1 MRLTTCINNHFYD
14 SDKYASCPYCAKAEN
29 ETEDLMTEVLR
40 PQSSLR
46 KPERE
51 RVETLAAPKQEPEVR
66 PQATAPTPQTVP
78 DARPT
83 AEAFPSGIAAEPTA
97 AKQAEAGASLEWQ
110 NSAAASAVDF
120 AGNPVA
126 EAAAPVSP
134 TSSCSWH
141 QPESAPVHSQAV
153 NTAVHGWA
161 NQAADDEEDENCTVG
176 YYAQVLGVEPV
187 VGWLVCIRGAYR
199 GESFRLKSGRNFI
212 GRAANMDIVLGA
224 DQSVSRLRHAA
235 VVYDPRSR
243 TFIVAAGD
251 ARELCY
257 LNGEVVIT
265 SNIMKAYDVLS
276 LGNTDLMLMP
286 LCGEHFTWDAVPGQE
301 IQ

>member
-1 MRLTTCINNHFYD
+1 MR
-14 SDKYASCPYCAKAEN
+14 
-29 ETEDLMTEVLR
+29 
-40 PQSSLR
+40 
-46 KPERE
+46 
-51 RVETLAAPKQEPEVR
+51 
-66 PQATAPTPQTVP
+66 
-78 DARPT
+78 
-83 AEAFPSGIAAEPTA
+83 
-97 AKQAEAGASLEWQ
+97 
-110 NSAAASAVDF
+110 
-120 AGNPVA
+120 
-126 EAAAPVSP
+126 
-134 TSSCSWH
+134 
-141 QPESAPVHSQAV
+141 SQAV
-153 NTAVHGWA
+153 NTAVYGWA
-161 NQAADDEEDENCTVG
+161 NQTADDEEDENCTVG

-243 TFIVAAGD
+243 AFIVAAGD

-286 LCGEHFTWDAVPGQE
+286 LCGEHFTWDAEPGRE

>member
-1 MRLTTCINNHFYD
+1 MKLTTCINNHFYD

-29 ETEDLMTEVLR
+29 GTGDLVTEALR
-40 PQSSLR
+40 PQASLR

-51 RVETLAAPKQEPEVR
+51 RAETLAAPKQESELR
-66 PQATAPTPQTVP
+66 QQATAPATQASPNI
-78 DARPT
+78 PT
-83 AEAFPSGIAAEPTA
+83 ATEAFPSETA
-97 AKQAEAGASLEWQ
+97 SELAEATPVVSEASG
-110 NSAAASAVDF
+110 S
-120 AGNPVA
+120 AGNPAPAPATDFTANRVE
-126 EAAAPVSP
+126 EAAESASRI
-134 TSSCSWH
+134 SSYGWH
-141 QPESAPVHSQAV
+141 QPESAPVRSQAV

-161 NQAADDEEDENCTVG
+161 NQTADDEEDENCTVG

-224 DQSVSRLRHAA
+224 DQSVSRFRHAA

-243 TFIVAAGD
+243 AFIVAAGD

-286 LCGEHFTWDAVPGQE
+286 LCGEHFTWDAEPGRE